1 MFNVKTIEQ
10 VTNTESK
17 KKQIMENWNKYQYVV
32 LSHNCYA
39 FVMNKLDVPGLIEC
53 KDKNN
58 CSKPQPGLASA
69 TKIEY
74 YKGDRLSCENIM
86 KRVIKDSHN
95 TIYIPKHEPEKMINI
110 EKKIIYR
117 KAHDCKK
124 GYYKGVLVI
133 APGEDYHFYREVSK
147 NVWLHKRGQTKVID
161 TDASGKPITDPQL
174 ADRNYGP
181 SNNYSVFC
189 TYFCIPIDNSKRNV
203 SASKINKN
211 SLKDVYNTSVNVIKK
226 YIQQNKLPLDINTIT
241 SINFNKN
248 IHKKISRHN
257 NTRKN
262 HSRNN
267 NTRKNNNNSRRNN

>member
-39 FVMNKLDVPGLIEC
+39 FVMNKLDIPGLIEC

-58 CSKPQPGLASA
+58 CSKPQTGLASA

-110 EKKIIYR
+110 EKIIYR

-124 GYYKGVLVI
+124 GIIKEFLLSHLEKIIIFIEKYPKMFGYTN
-133 APGEDYHFYREVSK
+133 EDK
-147 NVWLHKRGQTKVID
+147 LKLLIQM
-161 TDASGKPITDPQL
+161 L
-174 ADRNYGP
+174 L
-181 SNNYSVFC
+181 
-189 TYFCIPIDNSKRNV
+189 
-203 SASKINKN
+203 INPFLTL
-211 SLKDVYNTSVNVIKK
+211 S
-226 YIQQNKLPLDINTIT
+226 
-241 SINFNKN
+241 
-248 IHKKISRHN
+248 
-257 NTRKN
+257 
-262 HSRNN
+262 
-267 NTRKNNNNSRRNN
+267 

>member
-10 VTNTESK
+10 VTNTEYK
-17 KKQIMENWNKYQYVV
+17 KKQIMKNWNKYNYVV

-39 FVMNKLDVPGLIEC
+39 FVMNKLDIPGLIQC

-74 YKGDRLSCENIM
+74 YKGDRISCENIM

-95 TIYIPKHEPEKMINI
+95 TIYIPKHETEKMINI

-117 KAHDCKK
+117 KADNCKK

-147 NVWLHKRGQTKVID
+147 NVWLHKRGQTKVVD
-161 TDASGKPITDPQL
+161 TDASDKPITDPQL

-203 SASKINKN
+203 SASEINKN
-211 SLKDVYNTSVNVIKK
+211 SLENVYNTSVNVIKK
-226 YIQQNKLPLDINTIT
+226 YIQQNKLPLDISTIT
-241 SINFNKN
+241 SVNFNQN
-248 IHKKISRHN
+248 NYRHN

-262 HSRNN
+262 KTNIK
-267 NTRKNNNNSRRNN
+267 NTRKNNNKSRRNN